1 MNRLFQGMKKTIF
14 TWKKEKQAKNGVDK
28 IVMKKFFKVFKKK
41 FEKITSVKA
50 KTKEIGEKEKEVATQ
65 TFQLA
70 FKAWREIT
78 ARKNRNKRILE
89 IRNKQRNRAV
99 TYTN

>member
-1 MNRLFQGMKKTIF
+1 MKKTIF

-50 KTKEIGEKEKEVATQ
+50 KTKEIGEKEKEVAT
-65 TFQLA
+65 
-70 FKAWREIT
+70 
-78 ARKNRNKRILE
+78 
-89 IRNKQRNRAV
+89 
-99 TYTN
+99 